1 MQSAVQRK
9 GRYAKAQMFPVQ
21 VRKNRAQRQQPGF
34 GWFIFRCG
42 SNGGTAA
49 GELHAQGCICG
60 GTRRRTG
67 AYGGP
72 VCGIWQ
78 SRQQVSWC
86 APARTGSLFRSYSR
100 PAKAACKVSVFKE
113 PSPLHCIRKITKNET
128 MDASSFCGYVRFL
141 CGSERRKVRIK
152 IF

>member
-1 MQSAVQRK
+1 MLSSAKAGTLKPRCSPFRCEKTGRSGSSLVSAGSFSGAAAMAEQLRANCTHRAASAVEPAAVQARTAAQSAVF
-9 GRYAKAQMFPVQ
+9 GKADSKSV
-21 VRKNRAQRQQPGF
+21 
-34 GWFIFRCG
+34 
-42 SNGGTAA
+42 
-49 GELHAQGCICG
+49 
-60 GTRRRTG
+60 G
-67 AYGGP
+67 AH
-72 VCGIWQ
+72 
-78 SRQQVSWC
+78 
-86 APARTGSLFRSYSR
+86 PARTGSLFRSYSR